1 MRISDCSS
9 DVCSSDLD
17 ALWHQ
22 AATEGDQTPGPPPAP
37 PKGPVYFVTNG
48 SCASACLDA
57 ADLWKEL
64 GAIQIGQETS
74 ADTLYM
80 DVRQDVLPSGLAGV
94 LIPMK
99 FYRGSSR
106 GFSEPLRLVLPYPG

>member
-1 MRISDCSS
+1 MIRLPPISTRTDTLFPYTTLFRS
-9 DVCSSDLD
+9 
-17 ALWHQ
+17 Q

-80 DVRQDVLPSGLAGV
+80 DVRQDVLPSGQIGRASCRERV
-94 LIPMK
+94 CQ
-99 FYRGSSR
+99 Y
-106 GFSEPLRLVLPYPG
+106 V

>member
-1 MRISDCSS
+1 MRISDWSS
-9 DVCSSDLD
+9 DVCSSDL
-17 ALWHQ
+17 
-22 AATEGDQTPGPPPAP
+22 
-37 PKGPVYFVTNG
+37 KGPVYFVTNG

-80 DVRQDVLPSGLAGV
+80 DVRQDVLTSGLAGV
-94 LIPMK
+94 SIPMK
-99 FYRGSSR
+99 VYRGRAR
-106 GFSEPLRLVLPYPG
+106 GSNEPLRPVHPYPDRKSVVSGKSV

>member
-1 MRISDCSS
+1 MRISDWSS
-9 DVCSSDLD
+9 DVCSSD
-17 ALWHQ
+17 
-22 AATEGDQTPGPPPAP
+22 
-37 PKGPVYFVTNG
+37 
-48 SCASACLDA
+48 LDA

-94 LIPMK
+94 SIPMK
-99 FYRGSSR
+99 VYRGRAR
-106 GFSEPLRLVLPYPG
+106 GSNEPLRPVHPYPGDLRDTAALERWIGALPENR